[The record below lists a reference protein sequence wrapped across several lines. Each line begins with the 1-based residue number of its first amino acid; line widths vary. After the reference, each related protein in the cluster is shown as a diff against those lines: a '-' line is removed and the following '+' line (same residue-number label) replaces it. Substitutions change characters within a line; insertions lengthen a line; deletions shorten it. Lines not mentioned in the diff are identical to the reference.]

1 MGNAKL
7 IIAAIIIGAIGI
19 IASMSLF
26 TVHQTQQALILQFGN
41 PVRVVTDPGLN
52 FKLPFVQSVEFYEK
66 RVLNLDP
73 PVQEVI
79 LADKKRINVDAFARY
94 NIVDVLEFRKT
105 VRDEIGLRSRFSG
118 IINSAMREV
127 MGRLDLTDLL
137 SEKRDDVMKTINE
150 QVNQEGARY
159 GIKILD
165 VRIGR
170 TELPEEI
177 SRNVYDRM
185 RTERQRE
192 ANKLR
197 AEGEEIAA
205 TIRAEADRQRT
216 VIVAEAERESAI
228 TRGQGDAE
236 KERILRNAYQS
247 DPEFFSFYRSM
258 EAYRKALADGN
269 TSLVLSPDS
278 QFFKYFEGSTLKAPN

>member
-1 MGNAKL
+1 MKNAKL
-7 IIAAIIIGAIGI
+7 FVFGIVLVVIGVVAASA
-19 IASMSLF
+19 LF
-26 TVHQTQQALILQFGN
+26 TVHQTQQALVLQFGN
-41 PVRVVTDPGLN
+41 PVRAVTEPGLN
-52 FKLPFVQSVEFYEK
+52 WKLPFVQSVEFYEK

-79 LADKKRINVDAFARY
+79 LADKKRINVDAFVRY
-94 NIVDVLEFRKT
+94 SIADILEFRKT

-118 IINSAMREV
+118 IVNSAMREV
-127 MGRLDLTDLL
+127 MGRQDLTDLL
-137 SEKRDDVMKTINE
+137 SEKREDVMQRINAA
-150 QVNQEGARY
+150 VNQEGKRF
-159 GIKILD
+159 GIEVLD

-170 TELPEEI
+170 TELPEQI

-185 RTERQRE
+185 ITERQRE

-205 TIRAEADRQRT
+205 RIRAEADRQRT

-236 KERILRNAYQS
+236 KERILRDAYQS
-247 DPEFFSFYRSM
+247 DAEFFAFYRSM

-278 QFFKYFEGSTLKAPN
+278 EFFKYFEGSGLSAPN

>member
-1 MGNAKL
+1 MKNVKL
-7 IIAAIIIGAIGI
+7 LIAGGI
-19 IASMSLF
+19 IVVIGVIASGALF
-26 TVHQTQQALILQFGN
+26 TVHQTQQALVLQFGN
-41 PVRVVTDPGLN
+41 PVRAITEPGLN
-52 FKLPFVQSVEFYEK
+52 WKLPFVQSVEFYEK

-79 LADKKRINVDAFARY
+79 LADKKRIMVDSFVRY
-94 NIVDVLEFRKT
+94 RISDILEFRKT
-105 VRDEIGLRSRFSG
+105 VRDGICLRGRFSG
-118 IINSAMREV
+118 IVNSAMREV
-127 MGRLDLTDLL
+127 MGRLDLVDLL
-137 SEKRDDVMKTINE
+137 SEKRDDVMRRINAA
-150 QVNQEGARY
+150 VNEEGKRY
-159 GIKILD
+159 GIEVLD

-170 TELPEEI
+170 TELPEQI

-185 RTERQRE
+185 ITERQRE

-205 TIRAEADRQRT
+205 RIRAEADRQRT

-228 TRGQGDAE
+228 TSGPGDAE
-236 KERILRNAYQS
+236 KERILRDAYQS

-258 EAYRKALADGN
+258 EAYRKALADGS

-278 QFFKYFEGSTLKAPN
+278 QFFKYFQGSVMQP

>member
-1 MGNAKL
+1 MKNVKRL
-7 IIAAIIIGAIGI
+7 IPGGIIGVIGV
-19 IASMSLF
+19 IASGALF
-26 TVHQTQQALILQFGN
+26 TVHQTQQALVLQFGN
-41 PVRVVTDPGLN
+41 PVRAITEPGLN
-52 FKLPFVQSVEFYEK
+52 WKLPFVQSVEFYEK

-79 LADKKRINVDAFARY
+79 LADKKRIMVDSFVRY
-94 NIVDVLEFRKT
+94 RISDILEFRKT
-105 VRDEIGLRSRFSG
+105 VRDEIGLRGRFSG
-118 IINSAMREV
+118 IVNSAMREV
-127 MGRLDLTDLL
+127 MGRLDLVDLL
-137 SEKRDDVMKTINE
+137 SEKRDDVMRRINAA
-150 QVNQEGARY
+150 VNEEGKRY
-159 GIKILD
+159 GIEVLD

-170 TELPEEI
+170 TELPEQI

-185 RTERQRE
+185 ITERQRE

-205 TIRAEADRQRT
+205 RIRAEADRQRT

-228 TRGQGDAE
+228 TSGQGDAE
-236 KERILRNAYQS
+236 KERILRDAYQS

-258 EAYRKALADGN
+258 EAYRKALADGS

-278 QFFKYFEGSTLKAPN
+278 QFFKYFQGSVMQP

>member
-1 MGNAKL
+1 MKNVKL
-7 IIAAIIIGAIGI
+7 LVAGGI
-19 IASMSLF
+19 IVVIGVIASGALF
-26 TVHQTQQALILQFGN
+26 TVHQTQQALVLQFGN
-41 PVRVVTDPGLN
+41 PVRAISAPGLN
-52 FKLPFVQSVEFYEK
+52 WKLPFVQSVEYYEK

-79 LADKKRINVDAFARY
+79 LADKKRIMVDSFVRY
-94 NIVDVLEFRKT
+94 RISDILEFRKT
-105 VRDEIGLRSRFSG
+105 VRDEIGLRGRFSG
-118 IINSAMREV
+118 IVNSAMREV
-127 MGRLDLTDLL
+127 MGRLDLVDLL
-137 SEKRDDVMKTINE
+137 SEKRDDVMRRINAA
-150 QVNQEGARY
+150 VNEEGKRY
-159 GIKILD
+159 GIEVLD

-170 TELPEEI
+170 TELPEQI

-185 RTERQRE
+185 ITERQRE

-205 TIRAEADRQRT
+205 RIRAEADRQRT

-228 TRGQGDAE
+228 TSGQGDAE
-236 KERILRNAYQS
+236 KERILRDAYQS

-258 EAYRKALADGN
+258 EAYRKALADGS

-278 QFFKYFEGSTLKAPN
+278 QFFKYFQGSVQQP

>member
-1 MGNAKL
+1 MKNVKL
-7 IIAAIIIGAIGI
+7 FIAGAILVVIGVVA
-19 IASMSLF
+19 ASSLF
-26 TVHQTQQALILQFGN
+26 TVHQTQQALVLQFGN
-41 PVRVVTDPGLN
+41 PVRAIPEPGLN
-52 FKLPFVQSVEFYEK
+52 WKLPFVQTVDFYEK

-79 LADKKRINVDAFARY
+79 LADKKRIMVDSFVRY
-94 NIVDVLEFRKT
+94 RISDILEFRKT
-105 VRDEIGLRSRFSG
+105 VRDEIGLRGRFSG
-118 IINSAMREV
+118 IVNSAMREV

-137 SEKRDDVMKTINE
+137 SEKRDDVMNRINKA
-150 QVNQEGARY
+150 VNEEGKRY
-159 GIKILD
+159 GIEVLD

-170 TELPEEI
+170 TELPEQI

-185 RTERQRE
+185 ITERQRE

-205 TIRAEADRQRT
+205 RIRAEADRQRT

-228 TRGQGDAE
+228 TSGQGDAE
-236 KERILRNAYQS
+236 KERILRDAYQS

-278 QFFKYFEGSTLKAPN
+278 QFFKYFQGSVLQP